1 MSKWHSEREA
11 LLSAAQRMATGGL
24 VAGASGNVS
33 MLLARDGDD
42 GLLLITPSQLPYDRM
57 TGDDLVVVDFAGDPV
72 EGDLTPSTETLTHVG
87 VYRARSDVG
96 AVVHTHSV
104 YASVLA
110 VAGLE
115 LPPVID
121 ELVVA
126 VGGAV
131 KVAEY
136 GFPGSLELAE
146 RACLALEDRGAVIL
160 RNHGLLGVGS
170 TPEQALG
177 VCELVE
183 RAAQIFVWSQMLGGA
198 NPLPDNIVQAERAL
212 YLTKNNPLR
221 ETFE

>member
-1 MSKWHSEREA
+1 MSAWSAEREA
-11 LLSAAQRMATGGL
+11 LLSVAQRMASGGL

-33 MLLARDGDD
+33 MCLERNGDD
-42 GLLLITPSQLPYDRM
+42 GLLLITPSQQPYDRM
-57 TGDDLVVVDFAGDPV
+57 KSEDLVVVDFAGDLV
-72 EGDLTPSTETLTHVG
+72 EGELMPSTETLTHVG

-110 VAGLE
+110 VAGLD

-131 KVAEY
+131 RVADY
-136 GFPGSLELAE
+136 GFPGSEELAGK
-146 RACLALEDRGAVIL
+146 ACLALEDRGAVIL
-160 RNHGLLGVGS
+160 RNHGLLGVGA

-183 RAAQIFVWSQMLGGA
+183 RAAQIFVWSSMLGGA
-198 NPLPDNIVQAERAL
+198 SILPDDVVETERAM
-212 YLTKNNPLR
+212 YLVKNDLLQGQW
-221 ETFE
+221 

>member
-1 MSKWHSEREA
+1 MSAWNTEREA
-11 LLSAAQRMATGGL
+11 LLRVAQRMATSGL

-33 MLLARDGDD
+33 MCLERNGDD

-72 EGDLTPSTETLTHVG
+72 EGELTPSTETLTHAG
-87 VYRARSDVG
+87 VYRARRDVG

-110 VAGLE
+110 VTGLD
-115 LPPVID
+115 LPLVID

-131 KVAEY
+131 RVADY
-136 GFPGSLELAE
+136 GFPGSQELAE
-146 RACLALEDRGAVIL
+146 KACLALEDRSAVIL
-160 RNHGLLGVGS
+160 RNHGLLGVGA

-183 RAAQIFVWSQMLGGA
+183 RAAQIFVWSSMLGGA
-198 NPLPDNIVQAERAL
+198 NRLPDDIVEVERAM
-212 YLTKNNPLR
+212 YLMKNNLPQGD
-221 ETFE
+221 

>member
-1 MSKWHSEREA
+1 MSRWQAEREE
-11 LLSAAQRMATGGL
+11 LLRVVRRMASGGL

-33 MLLARDGDD
+33 MCLERGGDD

-57 TGDDLVVVDFAGDPV
+57 SSDDLVVVDFSGDPV
-72 EGDLTPSTETLTHVG
+72 EGDLVPSVETMTHVA

-110 VAGLE
+110 VSGLD
-115 LPPVID
+115 LPPIID

-131 KVAEY
+131 KVADY
-136 GFPGSLELAE
+136 GFPGSDELAE
-146 RACLALEDRGAVIL
+146 SACAALEDRAAVML
-160 RNHGLLGVGS
+160 RNHGLLGVGA
-170 TPEQALG
+170 TADQALG

-183 RAAQIFVWSQMLGGA
+183 RAAQIFVWSSMLGSVT
-198 NPLPDNIVQAERAL
+198 PLPADVVETERAM
-212 YLTKNNPLR
+212 YLVKNKPPQSGD
-221 ETFE
+221 

>member
-1 MSKWHSEREA
+1 MSAWNAERET
-11 LLSAAQRMATGGL
+11 LLSAAQRMASGGL

-33 MLLARDGDD
+33 MCLERDGGD
-42 GLLLITPSQLPYDRM
+42 GLLLITPSQQPYDRM
-57 TGDDLVVVDFAGDPV
+57 KSEDLVAVDFAGDLV
-72 EGDLTPSTETLTHVG
+72 EGELIPSTETLTHVG

-110 VAGLE
+110 VAGLD

-131 KVAEY
+131 RVADY
-136 GFPGSLELAE
+136 GFPGSEELAE
-146 RACLALEDRGAVIL
+146 KACIALEDRGAVIL
-160 RNHGLLGVGS
+160 RNHGLLGVGA

-183 RAAQIFVWSQMLGGA
+183 RAAQIFVWSSMLGGA
-198 NPLPDNIVQAERAL
+198 NILPDDVVETERAM
-212 YLTKNNPLR
+212 YLVKNNLLR
-221 ETFE
+221 GQ

>member
-1 MSKWHSEREA
+1 MSAWSAERET
-11 LLSAAQRMATGGL
+11 LLSAAQRMSTGGL

-33 MLLARDGDD
+33 MRLERNGDG

-57 TGDDLVVVDFAGDPV
+57 TRDDLVVVDFAGDPV
-72 EGDLTPSTETLTHVG
+72 EGDMIPSTETLTHVG

-110 VAGLE
+110 VAGLD

-126 VGGAV
+126 VGGTV
-131 KVAEY
+131 RVADY
-136 GFPGSLELAE
+136 GFPGSEELAE
-146 RACLALEDRGAVIL
+146 KACLALGDRGAVIL
-160 RNHGLLGVGS
+160 RNHGIVGVGA

-183 RAAQIFVWSQMLGGA
+183 RAAQIFVWSSMLGGA
-198 NPLPDNIVQAERAL
+198 NILPDDVVEAERAM
-212 YLTKNNPLR
+212 YLVKNNLLQGQ
-221 ETFE
+221 